1 MTEPLA
7 LRAHYRARKAA
18 LLASLTGGGRPIG
31 GVRAVL
37 AKLST
42 LADETL
48 RTLWLQAGLD
58 SPLAL
63 AAVGGFGRAELFP
76 GSDIDVLLLLPNDQ
90 SAQQDEVL
98 KTRLEAFIGSCWDAG
113 LEIGS
118 SVRTVQECL
127 QESARDL
134 TVQTSLL
141 EARLI
146 TGNEALFA
154 SFQKQYFNGLDPRAF
169 FIAKTLELQQRHHK
183 FEDSPYS
190 LEPNCK

>member
-7 LRAHYRARKAA
+7 LRAHYRARKAV
-18 LLASLTGGGRPIG
+18 LLQSLATGGKPGG
-31 GVRAVL
+31 GVRAL
-37 AKLST
+37 LGKLST
-42 LADETL
+42 LADDTL
-48 RTLWLQAGLD
+48 RTLWQQAGLG

-63 AAVGGFGRAELFP
+63 VGVGGFGRAELFP

-90 SAQQDEVL
+90 SAQQDEGL
-98 KTRLEAFIGSCWDAG
+98 KACLEAFIGSCWDAG

-127 QESARDL
+127 QESARDV

-146 TGNEALFA
+146 TGNPALFA
-154 SFQKQYFNGLDPRAF
+154 SFQQQYFAALDPRAF
-169 FIAKTLELQQRHHK
+169 FVAKT
-183 FEDSPYS
+183 P
-190 LEPNCK
+190 